1 LLKVKDLYSG
11 RAYHLRNLCTYDGL
25 GNPPI
30 QGDILVCDGKIV
42 KIGWVDS
49 AAVPVDAI
57 QLDCGGLAASP
68 GFIDIHSHS
77 DRAIVLHPEAEC
89 LLKQGI
95 TTTVGGLC
103 GGSAAGKITEPHYMQ
118 QYASAGIPLWEDFEG
133 FLKAVE
139 KAKPAVN
146 VAMLF
151 GHGDVRTQIV
161 GTSGRPLT
169 SEEKST
175 MVDLC
180 RKHMALGAFGIS
192 SGLEYLPGRFADV
205 DELVVA
211 SQAVRERDGIHEC
224 HMRNEGPEL
233 IESVQEAIAVAE
245 NSKVRF
251 EISHL
256 KAVGEDN
263 WGKLPAVLK
272 MLDEAEARN
281 IEISADVYPYFASN
295 TELAIVMPDWSLA
308 DGKQA
313 GMQLI
318 MNDSDARAKIA
329 FESDLRTKKQGGWD
343 KIVILSVVNPDT
355 KWMEGLNIVEI
366 AKKSGKPPQEEA
378 LDILIKNSMQVGII
392 RHSMSESDLVAAM
405 RHPRTC
411 IVTDG
416 TIGVESEGKI
426 HPRSI
431 GTYARFLGHFVRDK
445 KVLPMAEAIRKT
457 TSLPAAKMRIH
468 DRGLLREGLAADLV
482 IFDPDKIADRST
494 YQDPWHSPDGIPGV
508 FVNGQLAVWEGELT
522 GVRPGRLLKKL

>member
-1 LLKVKDLYSG
+1 MKHLDSS
-11 RAYHLRNLCTYDGL
+11 RAYYLQNLCIYDGL
-25 GNPPI
+25 ANPPI
-30 QGDILVCDGKIV
+30 HGDILVCDGKIA

-57 QLDCGGLAASP
+57 RLECGGLSASP

-95 TTTVGGLC
+95 TTSVGGQC
-103 GGSAAGKITEPHYMQ
+103 GGSAAGKATEPHYEQ

-133 FLKAVE
+133 FLKAVQR
-139 KAKPAVN
+139 AKPAVN
-146 VAMLF
+146 LAMLF

-161 GTSGRPLT
+161 GASGRPLT

-175 MVDLC
+175 MVDIC

-205 DELVVA
+205 DELAVA
-211 SQAVRERDGIHEC
+211 SKAVKERDGIHAC

-233 IESVQEAIAVAE
+233 VESVQEAIAVAE
-245 NSKVRF
+245 KSKVRF

-263 WGKLPAVLK
+263 WGKLPGVLG

-281 IEISADVYPYFASN
+281 VEISADVYPYFASS

-308 DGKQA
+308 DGKRA

-318 MNDSDARAKIA
+318 MNDSDVRAKIA
-329 FESDLRTKKQGGWD
+329 HESDVRTRKQGGWD
-343 KIVILSVVNPDT
+343 KIVVLSVVNPEN
-355 KWMEGLNIVEI
+355 KWMEGLSIVEI
-366 AKKSGKPPQEEA
+366 ASKSGKPPQEEA
-378 LDILIKNSMQVGII
+378 LDILIQNSMQVGII

-416 TIGVESEGKI
+416 SIGVESEGKI

-431 GTYARFLGHFVRDK
+431 GTYARFLGHFVREK
-445 KVLPMAEAIRKT
+445 KVLPMPEAIRRV

-494 YQDPWHSPDGIPGV
+494 YQDPWHFPDGIPGV
-508 FVNGQLAVWEGELT
+508 FVNGKPAVWEGELT
-522 GVRPGRLLKKL
+522 GIRSGELLKK